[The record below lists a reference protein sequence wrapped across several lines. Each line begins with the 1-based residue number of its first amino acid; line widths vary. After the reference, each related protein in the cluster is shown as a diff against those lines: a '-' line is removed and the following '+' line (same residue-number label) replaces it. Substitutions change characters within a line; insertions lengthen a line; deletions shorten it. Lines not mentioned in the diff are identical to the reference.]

1 MNIPD
6 FVKGNRITLLRNGSE
21 YFPALEAAID
31 RAKNI
36 VHLETYIFEYD
47 ATGIRISEA
56 LKRAARRNVTV
67 RLLLD
72 GFGSQDL
79 PKDEVQNM
87 LNAGVQILIFRKE
100 ISPFRLRRNRLR
112 RMHRKLAAIDSS
124 IAFVGG
130 INIIDDLNHPEPL
143 PPRYDFAISIE
154 GPLQRDIFLAA
165 RRLWMIVALSRLKK
179 NWIKYDE
186 ISCSINRLN
195 DDQHGA
201 LIIRDNF
208 RHRHDIEDV
217 YLHAITN
224 ASREII
230 ISNAYFLPGI
240 NLRRALS
247 DAAKRGLRVT
257 LLLQGKIE
265 YHLQHYATQA
275 LYGSLL
281 DAGIEIY
288 EYHKSYL
295 HAKVAVIDQHW
306 STVGSS
312 NIDPFSLLL
321 AREANVVVDDEAFAT
336 QLKLCLEN
344 AMAEE
349 SIRVLQDKWE
359 NQRWSSRAICWISYY
374 IVRVLR
380 GMIGYNR
387 KKVPLNLKDFK
398 V

>member
-21 YFPALEAAID
+21 YFPALEDAINS
-31 RAKNI
+31 AQNI
-36 VHLETYIFEYD
+36 VHLETYIFAYD
-47 ATGIRISEA
+47 ATGIRIAKA

-72 GFGSQDL
+72 GFGSQDF
-79 PKDEVQNM
+79 PKVEIQNM

-100 ISPFRLRRNRLR
+100 ISLFRLRRNRLR

-143 PPRYDFAISIE
+143 PPRFDFAISIE
-154 GPLQRDIFLAA
+154 GPLQNEIFLAA
-165 RRLWMIVALSRLKK
+165 RHLWRIVALSHLKK
-179 NWIKYDE
+179 SWIKYDE
-186 ISCSINRLN
+186 ISCSINRSN
-195 DDQHGA
+195 GNQRGA

-217 YLHAITN
+217 YLHAIIN
-224 ASREII
+224 ASSEII

-240 NLRRALS
+240 NIRRALS
-247 DAAKRGLRVT
+247 DAAKRGLRVV

-275 LYGSLL
+275 LYGNLL

-288 EYHKSYL
+288 EYQKSYL

-321 AREANVVVDDEAFAT
+321 AREANVIIDDKSFAM

-344 AMAEE
+344 AMTEE
-349 SIRVLQDKWE
+349 SIRVLQERWK
-359 NQRWSSRAICWISYY
+359 NQRWISRAICWISYY
-374 IVRVLR
+374 IVRALR
-380 GMIGYNR
+380 GMVGYKQENNTPVFR
-387 KKVPLNLKDFK
+387 RL
-398 V
+398 

>member
-6 FVKGNRITLLRNGSE
+6 FVNGNRITLLRNGSE

-31 RAKNI
+31 RAQNI

-79 PKDEVQNM
+79 PKDAIQNM

-165 RRLWMIVALSRLKK
+165 RRLWMIVALSHLKR

-195 DDQHGA
+195 DNQRGA

-240 NLRRALS
+240 NLRQALS

-288 EYHKSYL
+288 EYNKSYL

-349 SIRVLQDKWE
+349 SIRVLQEKWE
-359 NQRWSSRAICWISYY
+359 TQRWSSRAICWISYY

-387 KKVPLNLKDFK
+387 KNNTPEFK
-398 V
+398 KH

>member
-1 MNIPD
+1 MNTPE
-6 FVKGNRITLLRNGSE
+6 FVKGNRITLLQNGLE

-31 RAKNI
+31 RAKII

-47 ATGIRISEA
+47 TTGIRISEA
-56 LKRAARRNVTV
+56 LKRAARRNVIV

-79 PKDEVQNM
+79 PQDEIQNM
-87 LNAGVQILIFRKE
+87 LNAGVQVLIFRKE
-100 ISPFRLRRNRLR
+100 ISLFRLRRNRLR
-112 RMHRKLAAIDSS
+112 RMHRKLATIDSR
-124 IAFVGG
+124 IAFIGG
-130 INIIDDLNHPEPL
+130 INIIDDLNHPEP
-143 PPRYDFAISIE
+143 PHPRFDFAISIE
-154 GPLQRDIFLAA
+154 GPLQRNIFLAA
-165 RRLWMIVALSRLKK
+165 QRLWMIVALSHLKRS
-179 NWIKYDE
+179 WIKYSE
-186 ISCSINRLN
+186 ISSPINRLSN
-195 DDQHGA
+195 DQHGA

-217 YLHAITN
+217 YLHAIKN
-224 ASREII
+224 ASSEII

-240 NLRRALS
+240 NLRHALS
-247 DAAKRGLRVT
+247 NAAKRGLRVV

-288 EYHKSYL
+288 EYHKSFL

-321 AREANVVVDDEAFAT
+321 AREANVVIDDKVFAM
-336 QLKLCLEN
+336 QLKFCLEN
-344 AMAEE
+344 AITEG
-349 SIRVLQDKWE
+349 STRVLQKEWK
-359 NQRWSSRAICWISYY
+359 NQWLVNRTICWISYY
-374 IVRVLR
+374 IVRILR

-387 KKVPLNLKDFK
+387 KNNTPEFRKL
-398 V
+398 